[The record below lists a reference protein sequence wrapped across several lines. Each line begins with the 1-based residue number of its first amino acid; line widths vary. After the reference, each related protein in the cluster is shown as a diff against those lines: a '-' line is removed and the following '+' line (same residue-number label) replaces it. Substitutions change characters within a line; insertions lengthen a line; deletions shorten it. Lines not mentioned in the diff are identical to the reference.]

1 MCRLRVALDKVVQ
14 VFFETVR
21 PPIRDGLDDL
31 IDEIVDV

>member
-1 MCRLRVALDKVVQ
+1 MCRLRVALDKIVQ

-31 IDEIVDV
+31 IDENVDV